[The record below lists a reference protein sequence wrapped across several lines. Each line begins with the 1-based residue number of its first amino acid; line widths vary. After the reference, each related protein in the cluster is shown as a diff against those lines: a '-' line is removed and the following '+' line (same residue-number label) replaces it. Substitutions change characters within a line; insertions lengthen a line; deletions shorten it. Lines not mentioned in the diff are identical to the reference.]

1 MSNTGNRRF
10 KEDMVHAKREKI
22 NEMRK
27 EEQRQEHKEEG
38 NKFNHKKH

>member
-1 MSNTGNRRF
+1 MSNSGNRRF
-10 KEDMVHAKREKI
+10 KEDMVHTKKIQI

-27 EEQRQEHKEEG
+27 EEQKEEHKQEG